1 MIPLHRVG
9 SRPLSPKRRLF
20 LTPSCSELA
29 DMKGWNPVWFILGR
43 VALIVTLVLGLGCE
57 ASLTEPPEGSGASQA
72 GASQMGRPQVGTAAP
87 NFTLLDLDGNWASLS
102 DYQGRVVLLN
112 FWATWCGPCRVEM
125 PGMEVVYQEL
135 KSKGFEV
142 LAISSDPQ
150 GMVVTRPFIE
160 TNGLTFPILHDSDY
174 RVMATYGVR
183 TLPMS
188 FLVDRQGT
196 IRHRVFG
203 ARDWNSPKARE
214 LIQGLLR
221 VS

>member
-1 MIPLHRVG
+1 MATWAG
-9 SRPLSPKRRLF
+9 CESPKKQDNS
-20 LTPSCSELA
+20 TPESSEKVDLK
-29 DMKGWNPVWFILGR
+29 DIN
-43 VALIVTLVLGLGCE
+43 LV
-57 ASLTEPPEGSGASQA
+57 
-72 GASQMGRPQVGTAAP
+72 
-87 NFTLLDLDGNWASLS
+87 DLDGKEIKLS
-102 DYQGRVVLLN
+102 DLKGKVVFLN

-150 GMVVTRPFIE
+150 GMVVTWPFIE

-203 ARDWNSPKARE
+203 AREWNSPKARE

>member
-9 SRPLSPKRRLF
+9 SRSLFPKCRLL

-43 VALIVTLVLGLGCE
+43 VALIVTLVLGLGCDG
-57 ASLTEPPEGSGASQA
+57 SLTEPPEGSGASQA
-72 GASQMGRPQVGTAAP
+72 GAPQMGRPQVGTAAP